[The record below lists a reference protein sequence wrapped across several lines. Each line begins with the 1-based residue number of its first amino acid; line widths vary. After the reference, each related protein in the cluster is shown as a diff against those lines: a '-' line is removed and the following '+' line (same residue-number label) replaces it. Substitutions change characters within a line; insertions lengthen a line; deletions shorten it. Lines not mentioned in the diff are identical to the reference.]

1 MVIYYGTNIDGV
13 DAIPD
18 WIALDKPLMFL
29 GLGQIGLL
37 GPDCRILYF
46 KNEGTVE
53 DAHVKVVVARAAEGI
68 RGQG

>member
-1 MVIYYGTNIDGV
+1 MVVYLGTNVDGA

-29 GLGQIGLL
+29 GQGQIGLL
-37 GPDCRILYF
+37 GPDCSILYF
-46 KNEGTVE
+46 KNDGATN
-53 DAHVKVVVARAAEGI
+53 DAHVKIVVARAAEGI